1 MSSQPPNTIPVT
13 QPFSHGGDMDPNEV
27 RLRQARGQAATMS
40 SVPSAS
46 NPGAAYPAAGS
57 HGGAMDHNEVRLR
70 LTQQQASAWTSP
82 VQNSSS
88 PNNAAASLGGPYLQQ
103 TLGQSS
109 QYGSGSRLIS
119 PPVSPLPGVQTPR
132 STSSGQYFPS
142 QYNDQSPYSGQAP
155 QPASTNQSG
164 IPLQVSYGTRYLRKV
179 IDTKRHMRIIP
190 SYIPQLRA
198 LLGLRMFQFPH
209 MGRLNHRR

>member
-1 MSSQPPNTIPVT
+1 
-13 QPFSHGGDMDPNEV
+13 MDPNEV
-27 RLRQARGQAATMS
+27 RLRQARAQAAAMS
-40 SVPSAS
+40 SVPAAS

-82 VQNSSS
+82 IQNSSS
-88 PNNAAASLGGPYLQQ
+88 PNIAAASLGGPHLQQ

-142 QYNDQSPYSGQAP
+142 QYNDQSPYSGQAS
-155 QPASTNQSG
+155 QPTSPNQYG
-164 IPLQVSYGTRYLRKV
+164 IPHQVSCHTRYL
-179 IDTKRHMRIIP
+179 
-190 SYIPQLRA
+190 
-198 LLGLRMFQFPH
+198 
-209 MGRLNHRR
+209 GRSLTQKGICE

>member
-1 MSSQPPNTIPVT
+1 
-13 QPFSHGGDMDPNEV
+13 MDPNEV
-27 RLRQARGQAATMS
+27 RLRQARAQAATMS

-57 HGGAMDHNEVRLR
+57 HGGAMDHSEVRLR
-70 LTQQQASAWTSP
+70 LTQQQASAWASP

-88 PNNAAASLGGPYLQQ
+88 PNNAAAASLGGPHLQQ

-119 PPVSPLPGVQTPR
+119 PPVSPLPDVQTPR

-142 QYNDQSPYSGQAP
+142 QYNDQSPYSGQP
-155 QPASTNQSG
+155 SHQSSTSHYG
-164 IPLQVSYGTRYLRKV
+164 IPHQAYANNSIPHTPAQGSVGNSYAPVPAYGPSQSPPVGALQPESRKSALRRFHNFLMKQG
-179 IDTKRHMRIIP
+179 
-190 SYIPQLRA
+190 S
-198 LLGLRMFQFPH
+198 
-209 MGRLNHRR
+209 NERRR